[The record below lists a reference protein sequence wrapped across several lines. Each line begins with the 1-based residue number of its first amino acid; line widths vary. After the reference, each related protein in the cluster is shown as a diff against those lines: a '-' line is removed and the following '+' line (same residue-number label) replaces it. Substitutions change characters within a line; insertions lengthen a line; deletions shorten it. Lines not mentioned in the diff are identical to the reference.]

1 MPPALVRF
9 PEHVLSAPVALRP
22 FAPDDAPR
30 VRLLADDWDV
40 AKTTA
45 ALPHPY
51 LDGMAEAW
59 IAGHAQAR
67 QGNAEHSYA
76 ITRAD
81 DGMLVGALGLRPEAN
96 QHGHFG
102 YWVGKAHWGNGYAT
116 AATRAAITLL
126 FAGTEL
132 DAVWA
137 VHLGDNIGSAR
148 VMDRCGMCV
157 LRNEQRIHRGDE
169 RAFLVRGITRGAW
182 DGLKG

>member
-1 MPPALVRF
+1 VRF
-9 PEHVLSAPVALRP
+9 PESVLATPAALRP
-22 FAPDDAPR
+22 FAPRDAPL
-30 VRLLADDWDV
+30 VRRLADDWDV

-67 QGNAEHSYA
+67 QSNAEHSYA
-76 ITRAD
+76 ITRAS
-81 DGMLVGALGLRPEAN
+81 DGVLVGALGLRPRAN

-102 YWVGKAHWGNGYAT
+102 FWVGKSHWGNGYAT
-116 AATRAAITLL
+116 AAAGAAIALL

-137 VHLGDNIGSAR
+137 VHLADNLGSAR
-148 VMDRCGMCV
+148 VMDRCGMRV
-157 LRNEQRIHRGDE
+157 LRDEQRIHRGDV
-169 RAFLVRGITRGAW
+169 RAFLVREITREEWEALRG
-182 DGLKG
+182 